1 MRRLEETND
10 FVHSDIISFC
20 SNTGKVW
27 WHETWIVYMKKYDLV
42 KGIDF
47 MCSEYGIGLVL
58 ATDGFGTL
66 KVYWPKENI
75 WCLIIEK
82 NVVKI

>member
-1 MRRLEETND
+1 
-10 FVHSDIISFC
+10 
-20 SNTGKVW
+20 
-27 WHETWIVYMKKYDLV
+27 MKKYDLV

-58 ATDGFGTL
+58 AADGFGTL